1 MDFILFW
8 PILIDIFPSKFV
20 YDAVISSSRQ
30 VMILDMNKKPIYPE
44 VLHAQHVK
52 TGLEKCMHA
61 F

>member
-1 MDFILFW
+1 MDFIFFW
-8 PILIDIFPSKFV
+8 PILDIFFKFV
-20 YDAVISSSRQ
+20 YDAVISSSRH